1 MVDSALFALYAKQ
14 FDMKATDDLQNQL
27 VQIFYE
33 LEDYYGKDFKMT
45 LDVSFVEK
53 EGEAVQM
60 STENGFEIGNIPEGG
75 LNTNLAI
82 MCTNATTTTPEM
94 AMELNLDVKANV
106 NASFNNFVIYGS
118 VHDIAVSNTK
128 VVTDNI
134 GLDYHAYDDLFT
146 AIAKGK
152 ADTFNIEHA
161 AGIDLAEKISTLK
174 FIAGMAQNSIA
185 TPFEQNEFL
194 YAGFK
199 WISDW

>member
-1 MVDSALFALYAKQ
+1 
-14 FDMKATDDLQNQL
+14 
-27 VQIFYE
+27 
-33 LEDYYGKDFKMT
+33 MT

-53 EGEAVQM
+53 DGQPVQM

-82 MCTNATTTTPEM
+82 MCTNATTTTPEI

-152 ADTFNIEHA
+152 ADTFNIEHS
-161 AGIDLAEKISTLK
+161 AGIDLAKKISTLK